1 MNERMDIWR
10 AEKLILL
17 CFLLKGVCC
26 REFSVSLPE
35 KIEALSESCVIIKCT
50 FEIKKDFDQYLTES
64 AATGMWLKDGTEE
77 DTHQVFNSRDPKPNH
92 FNGKITGKL
101 HEKDCTTVFYNVS
114 SKHNGK
120 YYFRIKSGEVLKYTY
135 TQPFSTIDVI
145 GPPPKPRVQLYVE
158 QKEVQG
164 QEEVLEGSSVSLRC
178 SAETLCSSPPPT
190 LTWSSTP
197 RIPLSDSSRLQ
208 ELISDLNFTATHREH
223 GVTFTCTI
231 TYQLQDKSKTA
242 QDSIT
247 VHVQYSPKN
256 TAVSVLPSSSVLEGS
271 SVTLICSSDANPA
284 VLSYTWSRESEG
296 QLKQL
301 QTGQN
306 LTFNRTDPTH
316 RGWYYCT
323 AQNQH
328 GSQNSSVKLNIQYSP
343 KNISIL
349 AIPSSSV
356 LEGSSVTLIC
366 SSDANPAVN
375 YTWSRESEGQLKQLQ
390 TGQNLT
396 FNRTDPTHRGWYHCT
411 AQNQHGSQNSSVKLN
426 IQYSPKNISI
436 LAIPSSSVLE
446 GSSVTLFC
454 SSDANPAV
462 NYTWSRESE
471 GQLKQLQTGQN
482 LTFNRTDPTHRGWY
496 HCTAQNQHG
505 SQNSSVMLDIQY
517 APQNMSTLAIPSSSV
532 LEGSSVTLICS
543 SDANPAVIYT
553 WSRESEGQKKQ
564 LQTGDTLTFNRT
576 DPTHRGWYHCTAQ
589 NQHGSQNSSVRLDIQ
604 YASEISPSSSCSR
617 TDVTVCFC
625 ETDGNPSPELEWHL
639 SGRPVTNSSN
649 TFISEERMS
658 STGLRSSITLH
669 QSLTNTSTLQCVS
682 RNTRGTASQL
692 LHLLHVIP
700 QESGFHRFSFL
711 VGAAG
716 GAAVMM
722 ILCGILLI
730 CSRREN
736 NTRRDDSPGLI
747 LNDWE
752 DESGPIYANS
762 AMLSPNGAATPNHK
776 REPLHYASI
785 DFANIQPESEEIRG
799 VSSLTTDYT
808 VIRCYPGGVSEA
820 ESSTGGDQPNSSI
833 SAVMRSKENETI
845 LEQEANIREVFSQQ
859 SEDTTYK
866 SINI

>member
-135 TQPFSTIDVI
+135 KQPFSTIDVI

-316 RGWYYCT
+316 RGWYHCT

-356 LEGSSVTLIC
+356 LEGSSVTLFC
-366 SSDANPAVN
+366 SSDANPAVI

-426 IQYSPKNISI
+426 IQY
-436 LAIPSSSVLE
+436 
-446 GSSVTLFC
+446 
-454 SSDANPAV
+454 
-462 NYTWSRESE
+462 
-471 GQLKQLQTGQN
+471 
-482 LTFNRTDPTHRGWY
+482 
-496 HCTAQNQHG
+496 
-505 SQNSSVMLDIQY
+505 

-553 WSRESEGQKKQ
+553 WSRESEGQMKQ

-747 LNDWE
+747 LNDWNIPQLSTSDLE

-785 DFANIQPESEEIRG
+785 DFTNIQPESEEIRG

-859 SEDTTYK
+859 SEDTTYE

>member
-256 TAVSVLPSSSVLEGS
+256 TAVSVL
-271 SVTLICSSDANPA
+271 
-284 VLSYTWSRESEG
+284 
-296 QLKQL
+296 
-301 QTGQN
+301 
-306 LTFNRTDPTH
+306 
-316 RGWYYCT
+316 
-323 AQNQH
+323 
-328 GSQNSSVKLNIQYSP
+328 
-343 KNISIL
+343 
-349 AIPSSSV
+349 PSSSV

>member
-517 APQNMSTLAIPSSSV
+517 A
-532 LEGSSVTLICS
+532 
-543 SDANPAVIYT
+543 
-553 WSRESEGQKKQ
+553 
-564 LQTGDTLTFNRT
+564 
-576 DPTHRGWYHCTAQ
+576 
-589 NQHGSQNSSVRLDIQ
+589 
-604 YASEISPSSSCSR
+604 SEISPSSSCSR

>member
-1 MNERMDIWR
+1 MSVSVV
-10 AEKLILL
+10 
-17 CFLLKGVCC
+17 GVCC
-26 REFSVSLPE
+26 RDFSVSLSE
-35 KIEALSESCVIIKCT
+35 KIEALSGSCVIIKCT
-50 FEIKKDFDQYLTES
+50 FEIEEKYDQYFTES
-64 AATGMWLKDGTEE
+64 AATGMWLKDGDKE
-77 DTHQVFNSRDPKPNH
+77 DTHQVFNSRDPNPNH

-135 TQPFSTIDVI
+135 KQTFSTIDVI

-231 TYQLQDKSKTA
+231 TYQLQDKNKTA

-284 VLSYTWSRESEG
+284 VIYTWSRESEG
-296 QLKQL
+296 QL
-301 QTGQN
+301 
-306 LTFNRTDPTH
+306 
-316 RGWYYCT
+316 
-323 AQNQH
+323 
-328 GSQNSSVKLNIQYSP
+328 
-343 KNISIL
+343 
-349 AIPSSSV
+349 
-356 LEGSSVTLIC
+356 
-366 SSDANPAVN
+366 
-375 YTWSRESEGQLKQLQ
+375 
-390 TGQNLT
+390 
-396 FNRTDPTHRGWYHCT
+396 
-411 AQNQHGSQNSSVKLN
+411 
-426 IQYSPKNISI
+426 
-436 LAIPSSSVLE
+436 
-446 GSSVTLFC
+446 
-454 SSDANPAV
+454 
-462 NYTWSRESE
+462 
-471 GQLKQLQTGQN
+471 
-482 LTFNRTDPTHRGWY
+482 
-496 HCTAQNQHG
+496 
-505 SQNSSVMLDIQY
+505 
-517 APQNMSTLAIPSSSV
+517 
-532 LEGSSVTLICS
+532 
-543 SDANPAVIYT
+543 
-553 WSRESEGQKKQ
+553 KQ

-589 NQHGSQNSSVRLDIQ
+589 NQHGSQNSSVMLDIQ

-747 LNDWE
+747 LNDWNIPQLSTSDLE

-785 DFANIQPESEEIRG
+785 DFTNIQPESEEIRG

-859 SEDTTYK
+859 SEDTTYE

>member
-517 APQNMSTLAIPSSSV
+517 VPQIST
-532 LEGSSVTLICS
+532 
-543 SDANPAVIYT
+543 
-553 WSRESEGQKKQ
+553 
-564 LQTGDTLTFNRT
+564 
-576 DPTHRGWYHCTAQ
+576 
-589 NQHGSQNSSVRLDIQ
+589 
-604 YASEISPSSSCSR
+604 SSSCSR

-625 ETDGNPSPELEWHL
+625 EADGNPSPELEWHL

-682 RNTRGTASQL
+682 RNTRGNASQL
-692 LHLLHVIP
+692 LQLPSSFERLNPFSVPIGVAVVALVVMLLSTITCICVRKGNGKHLQTT
-700 QESGFHRFSFL
+700 QEGTERSDRSTSEVAPHENQDDS
-711 VGAAG
+711 VY
-716 GAAVMM
+716 VMM
-722 ILCGILLI
+722 
-730 CSRREN
+730 
-736 NTRRDDSPGLI
+736 SP
-747 LNDWE
+747 
-752 DESGPIYANS
+752 A
-762 AMLSPNGAATPNHK
+762 GAATNQDSVI
-776 REPLHYASI
+776 YSSI
-785 DFANIQPESEEIRG
+785 VFRKSESQEFG
-799 VSSLTTDYT
+799 SVSSLHSVYAVVQD
-808 VIRCYPGGVSEA
+808 CFEGLLKS
-820 ESSTGGDQPNSSI
+820 ESSIGESSRAREEQVI
-833 SAVMRSKENETI
+833 VSAYAQTKQTESK
-845 LEQEANIREVFSQQ
+845 Q
-859 SEDTTYK
+859 SEEELFKDSSQLYATVK
-866 SINI
+866 RRNP